1 MKKGIKFPGQYPI
14 DVISTVKNIE
24 EINVLPIEIIYH
36 GMKVFVEDISQ
47 EFMYVNNEWVPIVYE
62 YNTEIDPE
70 SIEKYKLSYE

>member
-36 GMKVFVEDISQ
+36 GMKVFVEDIS
-47 EFMYVNNEWVPIVYE
+47 
-62 YNTEIDPE
+62 
-70 SIEKYKLSYE
+70 